1 MSTTNQYDW
10 VDFYKE
16 LASKL
21 LLYKNDRKELVD
33 KVLKIYEIKS
43 AESSLKDFKQLSF
56 EAWRYSEEVKQAQV
70 VFA

>member
-16 LASKL
+16 SASKL

-43 AESSLKDFKQLSF
+43 AESSLKDFK
-56 EAWRYSEEVKQAQV
+56 
-70 VFA
+70 

>member
-16 LASKL
+16 LASRL